1 MEQEILN
8 LLRKNK
14 IGHAKA
20 HYLKHELLRLF
31 NVSGAVAFANAM
43 GYNYEYLGD
52 NKWQQKDDSENMII
66 DVRQYTTA
74 ELYEIFEKKKAK
86 ATDR

>member
-31 NVSGAVAFANAM
+31 GVSRAVCENCNGRGKLNM
-43 GYNYEYLGD
+43 D
-52 NKWQQKDDSENMII
+52 NKINCIICSGTGQQT
-66 DVRQYTTA
+66 VC
-74 ELYEIFEKKKAK
+74 
-86 ATDR
+86 